1 MTRAWIWS
9 VCLWIAMGAAVAG
22 ADAVAIRKVL
32 PHYLDLQGRH
42 ALHPSLYERDAY
54 QAHLRQNPA
63 QCGGI
68 RFDIQSK
75 GRPDTR
81 APIYWRIELR
91 TDSAPNPRVFEK
103 PALARTR
110 SSRWSQVT
118 IDGEDY
124 RRLGKIM
131 AWRVTLVSGDR
142 VWAEQK
148 SFLWQ

>member
-1 MTRAWIWS
+1 
-9 VCLWIAMGAAVAG
+9 MGAAVAG

-54 QAHLRQNPA
+54 QAQLRQNPA
-63 QCGGI
+63 LCGGI
-68 RFDIQSK
+68 RFDIEWK
-75 GRPDTR
+75 GRPDSS
-81 APIYWRIELR
+81 APLYWRIELR
-91 TDSAPNPRVFEK
+91 TDNAQAQNPRVFEK

-110 SSRWSQVT
+110 FSRWSQVT
-118 IDGEDY
+118 IDGDDY